1 MDRAIDY
8 NNNNNNN
15 ISKAI
20 NPSVNNLHEAQNAVH
35 VQLKLSQLH
44 TQWKPSKQK
53 NQRRQNNNK
62 QTNHKKARDV
72 QVETLGLT
80 STETIQAY

>member
-1 MDRAIDY
+1 MDRATEYDFLWSWKVGQSCRKWSIIKGFVSMDRAIDY

-35 VQLKLSQLH
+35 VQLKLS
-44 TQWKPSKQK
+44 
-53 NQRRQNNNK
+53 
-62 QTNHKKARDV
+62 
-72 QVETLGLT
+72 
-80 STETIQAY
+80 

>member
-35 VQLKLSQLH
+35 VQLKLSKLHIQL
-44 TQWKPSKQK
+44 KPSKQR
-53 NQRRQNNNK
+53 NQQKKKERKKER
-62 QTNHKKARDV
+62 KKAGR
-72 QVETLGLT
+72 GG
-80 STETIQAY
+80 